1 MACSVKYVNT
11 TPNSTAQQIDP
22 GELTQNSLICPL
34 KCHMKNEKM
43 VQVKLFYCALERNE
57 HMYHSISRIMIL
69 SESSHNCGAA
79 GFESLITVRSTTD
92 FDVRNLDLICAR
104 SCLLFLVFVQFEG
117 DSINNPSISL

>member
-1 MACSVKYVNT
+1 MACFVKYVNT

-22 GELTQNSLICPL
+22 DELTQNSLICPL

-57 HMYHSISRIMIL
+57 HMYHSISRILIL
-69 SESSHNCGAA
+69 FESSHNCGAA
-79 GFESLITVRSTTD
+79 GFESLITVPSSQHNRL
-92 FDVRNLDLICAR
+92 VRNLDFICAR
-104 SCLLFLVFVQFEG
+104 SCLLVFVQFER